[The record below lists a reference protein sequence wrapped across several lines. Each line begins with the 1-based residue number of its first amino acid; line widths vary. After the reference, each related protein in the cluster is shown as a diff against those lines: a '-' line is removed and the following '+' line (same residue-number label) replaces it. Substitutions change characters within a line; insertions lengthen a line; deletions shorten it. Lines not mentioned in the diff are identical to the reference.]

1 MVLCGGGSLL
11 RNLPELIAKS
21 TGVPC
26 TLAEEPMLCV
36 ARGTGVVI
44 ENLDVYK
51 KSIMIKK

>member
-1 MVLCGGGSLL
+1 L

-36 ARGTGVVI
+36 ARGTGVVL

-51 KSIMIKK
+51 KCIMIKK